1 MKAGAANVC
10 SHGASLS
17 GVFTYTGAYLPE
29 IALQLLPASTH
40 SLGHAGS
47 LLFYDFG
54 LYDPPFLRYCPK
66 MTQVR
71 VARQTGNSLEVISGL
86 YRLLGSYWFIVII

>member
-10 SHGASLS
+10 SYGASLS

-54 LYDPPFLRYCPK
+54 L
-66 MTQVR
+66 
-71 VARQTGNSLEVISGL
+71 
-86 YRLLGSYWFIVII
+86 

>member
-54 LYDPPFLRYCPK
+54 LYDPSFLRYCPQ
-66 MTQVR
+66 MTQIR
-71 VARQTGNSLEVISGL
+71 VARPAGNSLEVVFSL
-86 YRLLGSYWFIVII
+86 YRLLGSYWFIAIL